1 MGYTHVTAA
10 WPTTHQTM
18 TTDTPSIPVGI
29 DGEAAEL
36 ITPLEFTHPSRCTTA
51 APTPCEQA
59 SRTAVLPA
67 MVTSRNHSMGVKRSQ
82 DARRCAPAGPA
93 GARSIAGTSD
103 GSWSGIAQ

>member
-36 ITPLEFTHPSRCTTA
+36 ITPLEFTIRPGALRVLQPMRTSQ
-51 APTPCEQA
+51 PNGSSPCDGDVTEPLDVRQA
-59 SRTAVLPA
+59 QPGCPPMCAGR
-67 MVTSRNHSMGVKRSQ
+67 
-82 DARRCAPAGPA
+82 AR
-93 GARSIAGTSD
+93 
-103 GSWSGIAQ
+103 WSAEHRWY

>member
-36 ITPLEFTHPSRCTTA
+36 ITPLEFTIRPGALRLLQPHA
-51 APTPCEQA
+51 NK
-59 SRTAVLPA
+59 PA
-67 MVTSRNHSMGVKRSQ
+67 EWQFSLR
-82 DARRCAPAGPA
+82 
-93 GARSIAGTSD
+93 
-103 GSWSGIAQ
+103 W